1 MMRSKTGFLLRAA
14 ATGLAMVVL
23 TSIATAQR
31 PSPGSSQRS
40 QIFDLGKGMSAMS
53 TNLIQVAAQSAM
65 FLQFSD
71 QIGLTSEQQKK
82 LEEIYLDAQKF
93 SVRRQLDLDIA
104 DAELRRLLS
113 NEQVDLAAVKLKL
126 KEAEV
131 LRSEQTL
138 NSIAAVLQAI
148 RTLTHAQHIKI
159 MLLVRNLPKESQ
171 PALPVS

>member
-1 MMRSKTGFLLRAA
+1 
-14 ATGLAMVVL
+14 
-23 TSIATAQR
+23 
-31 PSPGSSQRS
+31 
-40 QIFDLGKGMSAMS
+40 MS
-53 TNLIQVAAQSAM
+53 TDLIQVAAQSAM